1 MRERKYKKK
10 RLPRKIYL
18 VICEGETEKM
28 YVETLRQHYRL
39 PVTIKSKVSGN
50 SINRRLVDQYISEL
64 GIDKTDSCSIFYI
77 YDADVKSVAEKLA
90 SLPGKLILSNPCLEL
105 WYILHADEHSKAINS
120 NDVIKLLKN
129 SHPAWKNY
137 MKGHLT
143 SEQNSLLT
151 SNCKAATDRA
161 KKLNWPDNPSSNMR
175 LFIEALENEKS
186 LK

>member
-10 RLPRKIYL
+10 RLPRKVYL
-18 VICEGETEKM
+18 VICEGETEKV

-39 PVTIKSKVSGN
+39 PVTIKAKVSGN
-50 SINRRLVDQYISEL
+50 SINGRLVDQYISEL
-64 GIDKTDSCSIFYI
+64 GVDKNDDYTFS
-77 YDADVKSVAEKLA
+77 
-90 SLPGKLILSNPCLEL
+90 EL
-105 WYILHADEHSKAINS
+105 WYILHADNHSKAINS

-143 SEQNSLLT
+143 SDQNSLLIA
-151 SNCKAATDRA
+151 NCKDATERA
-161 KKLNWPDNPSSNMR
+161 KKLNWPDNPSSNIW

-186 LK
+186 